1 MLFTSFESHTDL
13 TDALNQ
19 IGHLFAPVLQ
29 ANGIEWHALNY
40 NQQRR
45 TLVLQLL
52 RQIPLLWIWDN
63 VELVAGFPAG
73 TESAWTK
80 LEQTDLAEFLK
91 QVKLDKS
98 TKVKILLTS
107 RRDEQNWLGGIAQR
121 IKMPRMSHA
130 DAATLALELGKER
143 NLNRAELADWQ
154 PLLNYCA
161 GNPLTL
167 RIIVGQAVS
176 LGLRGESRIAEFIQA
191 MRDGEQR
198 IADADEA
205 QGRDRSLGASLDY
218 GFRHAFKPEELP
230 VIALLHLFQGVVDV
244 DALEAMGK
252 GEYALA
258 ELRGGQIV
266 GANSFAQIS
275 DMANES
281 AQMPDEANEFAP
293 TSNVFDKAHLTHL
306 LQRATETGLLTHLG
320 ETWYTIHPALPWF
333 LRQVFALHYDGKD
346 GRSTAE
352 AALRAWVEAIG
363 ALGDYYHDQFGAGNQ
378 GVIQFLAL
386 EEANLLHCRRL
397 ARSHGWWGPVT
408 SAMQGLWSLYQYQ
421 GRGAEWARLVDD
433 IVPDYC
439 SADDEPISG
448 REDDYSLVMGYRV
461 RLAQQQDRD
470 LSRAA
475 ALQNK
480 LVAWVR
486 LQAADAL
493 ALPEDAA
500 LDTTQR
506 HRIRTL
512 GVSVHEL
519 GQILMEQN
527 DSDCVK
533 AYQETI
539 RYDQRIAD
547 TAAEA
552 IAHFNLGHAYK
563 DIPAIRDLDKAEAAY
578 QRSLDLWQAND
589 AQNRAKTIQQIG
601 MVQHNRFR
609 EARERNEPEAILL
622 KHLQAAE
629 AHYLQALKLC
639 PANAITQLGPLHN
652 QLGNLYREV
661 GQTEQAREHYEKGVQ
676 LAEQTGDRYRAGTTR
691 YNMALMYWQS
701 ANQQDNPAQRR
712 DLLHRAKAYAEAALR
727 DFQTYQGR
735 AANEEAKAQQLITAI
750 GQALA

>member
-1 MLFTSFESHTDL
+1 VLFTSFESHTDL